1 MKKSLYNIEAEY
13 LEIANQLEDGELS
26 QELETALAINQSE
39 LQGKA
44 VAYAYVIKESED
56 TVSVID
62 AEIKRLT
69 ALKKTEQNKA
79 TRLKDTISNAMNLY
93 GITEIKTKTLKLNFR
108 KSEGVVCTFD
118 NPQKFDSWWDVQK
131 SLIGEEFVT
140 TVPELS
146 KPNLTAIKKAI
157 KEGVEV
163 EGFEIEERYS
173 LQIK

>member
-1 MKKSLYNIEAEY
+1 MKKSLYNIEQEY

-26 QELETALAINQSE
+26 TELETALAINEQQ

-44 VAYAYVIKESED
+44 VAYAYVIKEAED

-62 AEIKRLT
+62 AEIKRLQG
-69 ALKKTEQNKA
+69 LKKTEQNKA
-79 TRLKDTISNAMNLY
+79 ARLKETISNAMNLY
-93 GITEIKTKTLKLNFR
+93 GITEIKTETLKLNFR
-108 KSEGVVCTFD
+108 RSEGVVGSNEWLTD
-118 NPQKFDSWWDVQK
+118 D
-131 SLIGEEFVT
+131 LVT
-140 TVPELS
+140 IIPEQR
-146 KPNLTAIKKAI
+146 KPNLTAIKAAI

>member
-26 QELETALAINQSE
+26 QELETALAINEKE

-44 VAYAYVIKESED
+44 IAYAYVIKDSED
-56 TVSVID
+56 TVTAID
-62 AEIKRLT
+62 AEIKRLQG
-69 ALKKTEQNKA
+69 LKKTKQNNVQ
-79 TRLKDTISNAMNLY
+79 RLKDTIQNAMELY
-93 GITEIKTKTLKLNFR
+93 GITEIKTETLKLNFR

-163 EGFEIEERYS
+163 EGFEIQERYN

>member
-26 QELETALAINQSE
+26 PELETALAINQSE

-56 TVSVID
+56 TVSAID

-69 ALKKTEQNKA
+69 ALKKTEVNKA
-79 TRLKDTISNAMNLY
+79 TRLKDTISNAMKLY
-93 GITEIKTKTLKLNFR
+93 GILEIKTETLKLNFR
-108 KSEGVVCTFD
+108 RSEGVICTDENFSID
-118 NPQKFDSWWDVQK
+118 E
-131 SLIGEEFVT
+131 SLCTI
-140 TVPELS
+140 VPS
-146 KPNLTAIKKAI
+146 VVKPNLTAIKKAI
-157 KEGVEV
+157 NEGIEV

>member
-1 MKKSLYNIEAEY
+1 MKKSLYNIEQEY

-26 QELETALAINQSE
+26 PELETALAINERE

-44 VAYAYVIKESED
+44 IAYAYVIKEAED
-56 TVSVID
+56 TVSIID
-62 AEIKRLT
+62 AEIKRLQG
-69 ALKKTEQNKA
+69 LKKTEQNKA
-79 TRLKDTISNAMNLY
+79 QRLKDTIQNAMELY
-93 GITEIKTKTLKLNFR
+93 GITEIKTETLKLNFR
-108 KSEGVVCTFD
+108 RSEGVVCTFD

-163 EGFEIEERYS
+163 EGFEIQERYN

>member
-26 QELETALAINQSE
+26 PELETALAINQSE

-69 ALKKTEQNKA
+69 TLKKTEVNKA

-93 GITEIKTKTLKLNFR
+93 GITEIKTETLKLNFR
-108 KSEGVVCTFD
+108 RSEGVVGGNDWLTD
-118 NPQKFDSWWDVQK
+118 D
-131 SLIGEEFVT
+131 LVT
-140 TVPELS
+140 IVPEQR
-146 KPNLTAIKKAI
+146 KPNLTAIKAAI
-157 KEGVEV
+157 KEGIEI
-163 EGFEIEERYS
+163 EGFEIEERWS